1 MVALIKRSFQWLRFL
16 FIVKKSKFVK
26 NTILNR
32 TELQNSIIRQ
42 VLNTSDNQLLD
53 YLNSIL
59 NKGAESSLYRLS
71 DFEKSIVKESI
82 SEYSFNKVISN
93 DDLFSRNEKWLEVK

>member
-1 MVALIKRSFQWLRFL
+1 
-16 FIVKKSKFVK
+16 VK
-26 NTILNR
+26 NTAMNR
-32 TELQNSIIRQ
+32 AELQNSIIRQ

-59 NKGAESSLYRLS
+59 IKGSESGLYKLS

-82 SEYSFNKVISN
+82 SEYLLNKVISN
-93 DDLFSRNEKWLEVK
+93 DDLFSRNEKWLEE

>member
-1 MVALIKRSFQWLRFL
+1 M
-16 FIVKKSKFVK
+16 
-26 NTILNR
+26 NR
-32 TELQNSIIRQ
+32 AELQNSIIRQ

-59 NKGAESSLYRLS
+59 IKGSESGLYKLS

-82 SEYSFNKVISN
+82 SEYLLNKVISN
-93 DDLFSRNEKWLEVK
+93 DDLFSRNEKWLEE